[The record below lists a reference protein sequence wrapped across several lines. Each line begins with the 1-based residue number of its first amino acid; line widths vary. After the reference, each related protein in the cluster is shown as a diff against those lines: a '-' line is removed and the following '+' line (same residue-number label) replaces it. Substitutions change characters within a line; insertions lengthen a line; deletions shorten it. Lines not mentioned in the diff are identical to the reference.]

1 MRAVPLRAWPGLL
14 LVLSVGCAGGAQ
26 DLRAG
31 ASAEAEAV
39 TSTSTSTTERP
50 PTTTGQ
56 APTDPA
62 AEVDC
67 GGSKTIATI
76 DYAYPP
82 DRPDVRPPRTP
93 EEALAEF
100 RRWRNSAAA
109 EGDPSA
115 PDYGRPRPEK
125 PVPLRYELVDD
136 TPKTRPVGEPPRTR
150 FVGRDPEGAVRA
162 VLHLSS
168 WPGGGWVIDW
178 YAFCDEHWKRGG
190 IW

>member
-1 MRAVPLRAWPGLL
+1 VRAVPLRAWPGLL

-31 ASAEAEAV
+31 TSAEAEAV

-67 GGSKTIATI
+67 GGSITMAFLTL
-76 DYAYPP
+76 AGPP
-82 DRPDVRPPRTP
+82 YDRWPRTP

-100 RRWRNSAAA
+100 RRWWNSADMK
-109 EGDPSA
+109 EYGM
-115 PDYGRPRPEK
+115 PDYGRPEK

-136 TPKTRPVGEPPRTR
+136 TPKTRPYGVPPRTR

-162 VLHLSS
+162 VLHLVHLSS
-168 WPGGGWVIDW
+168 RPDAWAIDS
-178 YAFCDEHWKRGG
+178 YAFCEEHWKRGG